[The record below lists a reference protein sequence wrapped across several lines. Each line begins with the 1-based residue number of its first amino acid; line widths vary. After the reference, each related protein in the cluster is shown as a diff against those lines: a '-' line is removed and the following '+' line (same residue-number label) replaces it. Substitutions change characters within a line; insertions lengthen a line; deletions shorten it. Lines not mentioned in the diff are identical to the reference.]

1 MAVFLHNVRTLRL
14 RITVISYSEIKVR
27 LFGKHTLSSLLLL
40 LILLV
45 LLLPMRPCSNTDT
58 TSCASLRRG
67 HGLHAHHED
76 AEGQHHD
83 V

>member
-1 MAVFLHNVRTLRL
+1 MAVFLHNVGLRM
-14 RITVISYSEIKVR
+14 TVISYPDKKVR
-27 LFGKHTLSSLLLL
+27 LYGKHTLSSLLLL
-40 LILLV
+40 SILLV
-45 LLLPMRPCSNTDT
+45 LLLPMRPCSNADT
-58 TSCASLRRG
+58 TSCALLRRG